1 MKSQNNRL
9 KNSLTLIV
17 LALIAVLLGYLRDSI
32 FKTINALLR
41 AWDLSQDFYL
51 PNYLTFLE
59 NFEYNTLVNLKW
71 ALTLVFSILYLFLSI
86 FAIKWLF
93 NNKKQVNITIF
104 TYLAII
110 FLSGVFIS
118 IGLLWDASSDKMY
131 EFARYLMGMAQSP
144 IILMLLIPA
153 FKLAEKENMK

>member
-71 ALTLVFSILYLFLSI
+71 ALTLFFSILYLFLSI

-110 FLSGVFIS
+110 FLSGLFIS
-118 IGLLWDASSDKMY
+118 IGLLWHASSDKMY

>member
-9 KNSLTLIV
+9 KNSLALIV
-17 LALIAVLLGYLRDSI
+17 LALTAVLLGYLRDSI

-41 AWDLSQDFYL
+41 AWDLDQDFFL

-59 NFEYNTLVNLKW
+59 NFEYNTLTNLKW

-93 NNKKQVNITIF
+93 NSKKHVKITIF

-110 FLSGVFIS
+110 CLSALFIS
-118 IGLLWDASSDKMY
+118 IGLAWDTTSDKMY

-144 IILMLLIPA
+144 LVLMLLIPA